1 MNRSSQDE
9 AVSGALSDAEGSVV
23 ADGYRREYGRGQGCP
38 DGRQPGSPQSEGD
51 AVTVPREP
59 LGTGAAGEA
68 HHRAEPQYACDDTGE
83 APCEALVDDTPALRR
98 QIFDLAIP
106 ALIEQTL
113 MTLVSMADMI
123 MVGRLGPWAIT
134 SVGLSNQPTFVAMSV
149 FIALN
154 VGATALV
161 ARFVGAGDKEEAS
174 KVARQAL
181 MIALFMG
188 IILGVVGYVC
198 ARDILLFMGAEDDVI
213 GPGMDYFRV
222 VCMGMPFMAVTI
234 SLAAALRGTGDT
246 KTPMTVN
253 ILANAV
259 NVVWNYILIY
269 GHFGFPRLE
278 VKGAAVATTL
288 SRVVAC
294 GYMLYH
300 IAKGDKNIKI
310 SRGDSFRFDL
320 GIIKRILNIGIPA
333 ALEQAVMRSGQMTF
347 ARIVSSFGTITYAAH
362 QIAINIEG
370 FSFTPG
376 MAFQI
381 AATTLVGQ
389 CLGAKAPDKAER
401 VGWET
406 VRIGALTG
414 ILTFGIYFFFGKYFV
429 YLYTDDAT
437 VISLAS
443 GVLKIIALIQP
454 FMLANFI
461 LMGGLRGAGDTRW
474 TLYITMAGFWGLRV
488 GAAYLLAIKMG
499 MGLYGAWIGM
509 AMDMTGRCVLSFLR
523 FRAGGWKYIRV

>member
-1 MNRSSQDE
+1 LRKQI
-9 AVSGALSDAEGSVV
+9 
-23 ADGYRREYGRGQGCP
+23 
-38 DGRQPGSPQSEGD
+38 
-51 AVTVPREP
+51 
-59 LGTGAAGEA
+59 LG
-68 HHRAEPQYACDDTGE
+68 
-83 APCEALVDDTPALRR
+83 
-98 QIFDLAIP
+98 LAFP

-161 ARFVGAGDKEEAS
+161 ARFVGAGEKEEAS

-181 MIALFMG
+181 MIALIMG
-188 IILGVVGYVC
+188 IVLGFIGYSY

-213 GPGMDYFRV
+213 GPGMEYFRV
-222 VCMGMPFMAVTI
+222 VCMGMPAWAVTI
-234 SLAAALRGTGDT
+234 SLTAALRGTGDT

-253 ILANAV
+253 ILANLV
-259 NVVWNYILIY
+259 NVVGNYLLIN

-278 VKGAAVATTL
+278 VKGAAVATTF
-288 SRVVAC
+288 SRLVAC
-294 GYMLYH
+294 VYMLYH
-300 IAKGDKNIKI
+300 IGKGDKNIKI

-347 ARIVSSFGTITYAAH
+347 ARIVSSFGTNTYAAH
-362 QIAINIEG
+362 QIALNIEG

-389 CLGAKAPDKAER
+389 SLGAKDPDRAER
-401 VGWET
+401 VGYET
-406 VRIGALTG
+406 VKIGALVG
-414 ILTFGIYFFFGKYFV
+414 CVTFALYFFFGKYFA
-429 YLYTDDAT
+429 YLYTDDAA
-437 VISLAS
+437 VISMAS
-443 GVLKIIALIQP
+443 GALKIIALVQP
-454 FMLANFI
+454 FMISNFI

-488 GAAYLLAIKMG
+488 VTAYLLAIKAG
-499 MGLYGAWIGM
+499 MGLYGAWIGTALDM
-509 AMDMTGRCVLSFLR
+509 AGRCTLSFLR